1 MTAPLPV
8 CSAKLSMIWLCQ
20 YYGGGP
26 RWNPKVFFF
35 LFCKVEYLTSYNP
48 AEDYDGD
55 VCQNPDCSSFVNF
68 WNFAARIMGVS
79 ISSLCPRTFLLV
91 CFLLYSLCALVNYYN
106 FSCLHHG
113 LLISSM
119 FSILLLTLRIVF
131 DRCISTTRRSDSTPH
146 PDHQTSANCPGEHHS
161 YHQSSSATKVS
172 WCSSSIRVFDLP
184 GSLTANGVAVCDDQK
199 DRIVAAE
206 QPILHSRGASRRKWR
221 LR

>member
-1 MTAPLPV
+1 
-8 CSAKLSMIWLCQ
+8 
-20 YYGGGP
+20 
-26 RWNPKVFFF
+26 VFFF

-146 PDHQTSANCPGEHHS
+146 PDHQTSANWSDAEHH
-161 YHQSSSATKVS
+161 HQSWYHAAASL
-172 WCSSSIRVFDLP
+172 RVFDLP
-184 GSLTANGVAVCDDQK
+184 GSLTANGVVCDAIMLVSSLLLWSQSG
-199 DRIVAAE
+199 
-206 QPILHSRGASRRKWR
+206 ILLLYFALTRMI
-221 LR
+221 